1 MKAFVYIMIGIIVFY
16 LDTLISLVIPFH
28 IGNLTFILVPHL
40 TLMYLLL
47 LSIYRPFM
55 VTLLLSIFLG
65 IITDIYFGSV
75 YGLYLFGYIF
85 LITIFN
91 KFLKIFYRDYIMVYW
106 FSIIGVMILEIFVAI
121 IYLSLIHI

>member
-1 MKAFVYIMIGIIVFY
+1 MRTLYYLLIGVLLFYIDTAIG
-16 LDTLISLVIPFH
+16 LVIPLHFGK
-28 IGNLTFILVPHL
+28 IDIIFVPHL

-75 YGLYLFGYIF
+75 Y
-85 LITIFN
+85 
-91 KFLKIFYRDYIMVYW
+91 
-106 FSIIGVMILEIFVAI
+106 
-121 IYLSLIHI
+121 

>member
-91 KFLKIFYRDYIMVYW
+91 KFLKIFYRDYIMVFC
-106 FSIIGVMILEIFVAI
+106 FSFFGVIIL
-121 IYLSLIHI
+121 